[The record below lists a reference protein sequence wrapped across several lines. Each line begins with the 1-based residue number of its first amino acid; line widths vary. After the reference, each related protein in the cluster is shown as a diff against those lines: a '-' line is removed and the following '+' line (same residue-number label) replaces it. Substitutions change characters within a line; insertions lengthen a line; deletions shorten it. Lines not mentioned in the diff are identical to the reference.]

1 MIIPIVLGPFLNSID
16 SSIKVNYENHKT
28 FDVNNKELF

>member
-16 SSIKVNYENHKT
+16 SSINHQT